1 MVYICKRIKEV
12 IYTANSSKEAATRK
26 YGKNIMKTTI
36 DFLNGLNF
44 KNTANFQNNV
54 IKTLP
59 EGVEKVYLS
68 TVGMKRLGTGSYNF
82 FLDVEINGIDIT
94 LKYFTNSSPVLDTK
108 NNPVPV
114 NKTLSA
120 PLEVKCLANAS
131 SVVKAPVLSIT
142 KASLIPYAV

>member
-94 LKYFTNSSPVLDTK
+94 LKYFTNSSPAWDFWTDLELGTRSFENWAK
-108 NNPVPV
+108 QT
-114 NKTLSA
+114 TLMI
-120 PLEVKCLANAS
+120 LEEK
-131 SVVKAPVLSIT
+131 KDEIIE
-142 KASLIPYAV
+142 LISEEENE

>member
-12 IYTANSSKEAATRK
+12 IYTANSSKEAETRK

-94 LKYFTNSSPVLDTK
+94 LKYFTNSSPAWDFWTDLELGTRSFENWAK
-108 NNPVPV
+108 QT
-114 NKTLSA
+114 TLMI
-120 PLEVKCLANAS
+120 LEEK
-131 SVVKAPVLSIT
+131 KDEIIE
-142 KASLIPYAV
+142 LISEEENE